1 MRDVVRKMCT
11 LWKWTGITATFL
23 LCFSAA
29 RVTRAYIVHV
39 LVAADYRGVRS
50 IANGVVVE

>member
-1 MRDVVRKMCT
+1 MCT

-50 IANGVVVE
+50 IITGVVVE